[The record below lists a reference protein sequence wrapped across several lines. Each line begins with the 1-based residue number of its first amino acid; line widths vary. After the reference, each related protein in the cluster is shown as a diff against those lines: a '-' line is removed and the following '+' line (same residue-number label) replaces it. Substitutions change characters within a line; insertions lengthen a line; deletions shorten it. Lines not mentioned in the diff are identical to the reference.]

1 MRRRSSCFGLNGK
14 AYEDGAGMTRYP
26 HAIII
31 GAGFT
36 GCALAHDL
44 ALRGFGVTVVERGD
58 IASGTSGRTHGLLH
72 SGGRYCV
79 GDHESAIECIEENGV
94 LCRIAAQCIEPNG
107 GLFVA
112 LDEDDLAYAEVFE
125 RGAATCGIPIER
137 LTPQQALRLEPNLN
151 PRLLRAYLVPD
162 GTFDPLRLALAFA
175 ASAKAHG
182 VVFQV
187 YTEVE
192 DLIVDGRRN
201 VIGIAVWDRAT
212 GARRQLHGDIVI
224 NATGA
229 WAGQLAA
236 KAGAQVPIKPTP
248 GVMVA
253 FDQRLTQRPINRL
266 NQPGDGDI
274 LLPQRRMVVVGTTSF
289 DVEELDYI
297 PVTDRQIA
305 LMVERG
311 AELVPA
317 LRQARRRGA
326 YMATRPL
333 IAAGGAGRSMAR
345 TFKCFDHRE
354 SDGIG
359 GLVTIT
365 GGKATTCRAMAERA
379 ADVVCGKLG
388 VSAACATRETPL
400 LSYRKYYT
408 GSAGGA

>member
-1 MRRRSSCFGLNGK
+1 
-14 AYEDGAGMTRYP
+14 MTVRP

-36 GCALAHDL
+36 GCAVAHDL

-72 SGGRYCV
+72 SGARYCV

-94 LCRIAAQCIEPNG
+94 LRRIAAQCIEPNG

-112 LDEDDLAYAEVFE
+112 LDECDLAYTAHFE
-125 RGAATCGIPIER
+125 RGAEACNIPIEQ
-137 LTPQQALRLEPNLN
+137 LTPQQALRLEPNLT
-151 PRLLRAYLVPD
+151 PRLLLAYLVPD

-175 ASAKAHG
+175 ATAKANG
-182 VVFQV
+182 AAFLV
-187 YTEVE
+187 YNEVE
-192 DLIVDGRRN
+192 HMILDGRRD
-201 VIGIAVWDRAT
+201 VVGVAVWDRAS
-212 GARRQLHGDIVI
+212 GARRELRADIMV

-229 WAGQLAA
+229 WAGQIAGR
-236 KAGAQVPIKPTP
+236 AGALVPITPTP

-253 FDQRLTQRPINRL
+253 FDQRLIQRSINRL

-289 DVEELDYI
+289 DAKDLDYVPVVEEQ
-297 PVTDRQIA
+297 VA

-326 YMATRPL
+326 YMAIRPL
-333 IAAGGAGRSMAR
+333 VGAGSSGRSLAR
-345 TFKCFDHRE
+345 TFKCFDHQE

-365 GGKATTCRAMAERA
+365 GGKATTCRAMAEKT
-379 ADVVCGKLG
+379 ADIVCAKLG
-388 VSAACATRETPL
+388 ISVACETRERSL
-400 LSYRKYYT
+400 ASYRRYYT
-408 GSAGGA
+408 E

>member
-1 MRRRSSCFGLNGK
+1 M
-14 AYEDGAGMTRYP
+14 EDGVMLSTRP
-26 HAIII
+26 HTIVI

-44 ALRGFGVTVVERGD
+44 AARGFDVTVVERGD

-72 SGGRYCV
+72 SGARYCV
-79 GDHESAIECIEENGV
+79 KDHESAIECIEENAI
-94 LCRIAAQCIEPNG
+94 LAHIAAQCIEPNG

-112 LDEDDLAYAEVFE
+112 LDESDLAYAEAFE
-125 RGAATCGIPIER
+125 RGASACRIPIER
-137 LTPQQALRLEPNLN
+137 LTPQQALRLEPNVN
-151 PRLLRAYLVPD
+151 DRVLLAYLVPD

-175 ASAKAHG
+175 ATAKANG
-182 VVFQV
+182 AVFLV

-192 DLIVDGRRN
+192 QLMLDSRRN
-201 VIGIAVWDRAT
+201 VVGVAVWDRASGT
-212 GARRQLHGDIVI
+212 RRELRGDIVI

-229 WAGQLAA
+229 WAGQIAGQ
-236 KAGAQVPIKPTP
+236 AGAAVPIKPTP

-266 NQPGDGDI
+266 NKPADGDI

-289 DVEELDYI
+289 DVDELDYV
-297 PVTDRQIA
+297 PVTEEQIA

-317 LRQARRRGA
+317 LRRTRQRGA

-333 IAAGGAGRSMAR
+333 VGAGSSGRSMAR
-345 TFKCFDHRE
+345 TFKCFDHAE

-365 GGKATTCRAMAERA
+365 GGKATTCRAMAEKTT
-379 ADVVCGKLG
+379 DVVCAKLG
-388 VSAACATRETPL
+388 LAAACTTRELPL
-400 LSYRKYYT
+400 RSYRDYYS
-408 GSAGGA
+408 G